1 MGKLTDK
8 AVLAAKAQDK
18 DYKIFDGDGLFL
30 LVRPSGSRLWRLKYR
45 FNSKE
50 KLLALGAYPLVTLKD
65 ARERTFEAR
74 KRLDQGFDPSEDRK
88 EAKIERESLPVGKGE
103 TVELIA
109 REWFEK
115 FSTQWS
121 ATHASKIGRR
131 LERDLYPH
139 LGKSEIADVRP
150 AELLAVLR
158 RVEARGA
165 IETAHRLL
173 NNCGQVWRYAVAT
186 GRAERDITSD
196 LKGALP
202 PVQSKHLGAIT
213 APVEIGSLLRA
224 IEEYRG
230 SDVVRLALQLAPHV
244 FLRPNELRQGR
255 WEELQEEAREWR
267 IPESRMKG
275 RRPHIVPLSDQVM
288 EILAELRK
296 VTGDGDLMFPSP
308 QSSTRAISDMALLT
322 AIRRMGYSGEEMTA
336 HGFRAMASTNLE
348 HMGYD
353 VRVIELQL
361 AHADQNDVRAA
372 YKRDVS
378 RLQVEL
384 RAKMM
389 QEWSNYLDG
398 LRARSNVVPLKKA
411 MA

>member
-88 EAKIERESLPVGKGE
+88 EAKIERESSPVGKGE

-109 REWFEK
+109 REWFKK

-150 AELLAVLR
+150 AVLLAVLR

-213 APVEIGSLLRA
+213 APVGIGSLLRA

-244 FLRPNELRQGR
+244 FLRPNELRQG
-255 WEELQEEAREWR
+255 
-267 IPESRMKG
+267 
-275 RRPHIVPLSDQVM
+275 
-288 EILAELRK
+288 
-296 VTGDGDLMFPSP
+296 
-308 QSSTRAISDMALLT
+308 
-322 AIRRMGYSGEEMTA
+322 
-336 HGFRAMASTNLE
+336 
-348 HMGYD
+348 
-353 VRVIELQL
+353 
-361 AHADQNDVRAA
+361 
-372 YKRDVS
+372 
-378 RLQVEL
+378 
-384 RAKMM
+384 
-389 QEWSNYLDG
+389 
-398 LRARSNVVPLKKA
+398 
-411 MA
+411 

>member
-88 EAKIERESLPVGKGE
+88 EAKIERESSPVGKGE

-150 AELLAVLR
+150 AVLLAVLR

-255 WEELQEEAREWR
+255 WEELHEEAREWR

-275 RRPHIVPLSDQVM
+275 RRPHIVPLSDQAM

-296 VTGDGDLMFPSP
+296 VTGGGDLMFPSP

-322 AIRRMGYSGEEMTA
+322 AIRRMGYSGDEMTA